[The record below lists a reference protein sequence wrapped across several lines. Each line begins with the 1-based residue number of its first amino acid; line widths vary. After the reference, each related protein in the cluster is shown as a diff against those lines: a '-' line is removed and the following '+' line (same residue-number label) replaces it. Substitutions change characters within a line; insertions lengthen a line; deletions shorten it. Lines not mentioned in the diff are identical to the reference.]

1 MLPVAL
7 IGDHNF
13 IDEDVMKRNQFA
25 RGRRRRAIAL
35 ASAPL
40 VAASLLSGCGSEGGP
55 PTLTWY
61 ILPDNGGSVARAEA
75 CAEASDGAYQVRI
88 ESLPSTATAQ
98 REQMVRRLAAGD
110 SSIDLVS
117 LDVVFTAEFA
127 NAGFLRPYTA
137 EETDRLTA
145 GMLPAPVETGM
156 WEDQLFGAPY
166 KTNAQL
172 LWYRK
177 SAAAAAGVDPASPTF
192 TWDEMLKAAVGQNKK
207 IAVQAQR
214 YEGYMVWINALVLS
228 GGGEVL
234 QDVEA
239 GRNAK
244 PSLNTPP
251 GLKAAEIVGNL
262 GRSPAAPTDLSNASE
277 EQARANFQSE
287 QGMFMVNWPYV
298 LAAARSAAEAGT
310 LPQEV
315 VDDIGWA
322 RYPRVSADRPS
333 APPLGGA
340 NLGIGAYTKHP
351 DLAVALVECI
361 NEPAKAT
368 QYMLDEGEPSPYS
381 ATYDDP
387 TLRAEYENADLI
399 RESIAEGG
407 PRPLTPF
414 YTDIS
419 GAIQQTW
426 HPPASVTAETPER
439 TDQFMADVLAGR
451 RLL

>member
-1 MLPVAL
+1 
-7 IGDHNF
+7 
-13 IDEDVMKRNQFA
+13 MKRNQFA

-40 VAASLLSGCGSEGGP
+40 IAASLLSGCGSEGGT

-61 ILPDNGGSVARAEA
+61 ILPDNGGSAARAKE
-75 CAEASDGAYQVRI
+75 CADASNGAYQVRI

-98 REQMVRRLAAGD
+98 REQMVRRLAARD
-110 SSIDLVS
+110 SSIDVVS

-127 NAGFLRPYTA
+127 NAGFLRPYTG
-137 EETDRLTA
+137 EEAQRLTA
-145 GMLPAPVETGM
+145 GMLPAPVKTGK
-156 WEDQLFGAPY
+156 WEDKLYGAPY
-166 KTNAQL
+166 KSNAQL

-177 SAAAAAGVDPASPTF
+177 SLAAAAGIDPTSPTF
-192 TWDEMLKAAVGQNKK
+192 TWDEMLKAAVGQKKK

-228 GGGEVL
+228 AGGEIL
-234 QDVEA
+234 KDVQA
-239 GRNAK
+239 GRNAT
-244 PSLNTPP
+244 PSLATPP
-251 GLKAAEIVGNL
+251 GEKAAEIVGNL
-262 GRSPAAPTDLSNASE
+262 GRSSAAPTDLSNASE
-277 EQARANFQSE
+277 EQARANFQSD

-298 LAAARSAAEAGT
+298 LAAARTAAEDGT
-310 LPQEV
+310 LAQSV

-322 RYPRVSADRPS
+322 RYPRVFPDRPS

-351 DLAVALVECI
+351 NQAVALVECI
-361 NEPAKAT
+361 NALPKAT
-368 QYMLDEGEPSPYS
+368 QYMLDEAEPSPYAS
-381 ATYDDP
+381 SYDDP
-387 TLRAEYENADLI
+387 KIRDKYENADLI

-407 PRPLTPF
+407 PRPLSPF

-419 GAIQQTW
+419 GAVQQTW
-426 HPPASVTAETPER
+426 HPPASVTAQTPER
-439 TDQFMADVLAGR
+439 TDQFMADVLSGR